1 MELHCPISSVA
12 SREQQ
17 DLGQPIQ
24 LKEDAPTVS
33 DGETNQTSQV
43 VVLDPDA
50 QCVLSGIE
58 RNLTNF
64 NNETVVK
71 QRIMSINKRKI

>member
-12 SREQQ
+12 SQEQQ

-33 DGETNQTSQV
+33 DGEANQTSQV

-50 QCVLSGIE
+50 QCVLAGIE

-71 QRIMSINKRKI
+71 QRIMSVNKKKI